1 MRHRLLILSAALW
14 CAFGIAAGTMRSAEE
29 TAPAPL
35 LESPE
40 PVLVEILAK
49 ADRLPLAP
57 ALAITDRWLDAPA
70 ERSDEL
76 VLVTPQID
84 PRKLTSPAK
93 PRRRDVCARHGMH
106 KQITRGG
113 RSWRCR
119 R

>member
-1 MRHRLLILSAALW
+1 
-14 CAFGIAAGTMRSAEE
+14 MRSAEE

-57 ALAITDRWLDAPA
+57 ADPTAILAKAFADQAPVPTPA
-70 ERSDEL
+70 EL
-76 VLVTPQID
+76 VAESQ
-84 PRKLTSPAK
+84 PRNSIAIQLRATRPT
-93 PRRRDVCARHGMH
+93 DVCTRHGMR